1 MGIST
6 EVWRVRSL
14 KGSNRPDRI
23 AIGTREFHGMDRP
36 EYTAN
41 HILSSDEAR
50 YIGQELLK
58 LAEAI
63 DGKNKRDRTHAKVRK
78 TVHEIAQAAKKEAM
92 A

>member
-6 EVWRVRSL
+6 KVWRVRSPE
-14 KGSNRPDRI
+14 GSKRPDRI
-23 AIGTREFHGMDRP
+23 AIGTREFHGVESPD
-36 EYTAN
+36 YTAN

-63 DGKNKRDRTHAKVRK
+63 DGKDKRDKTYAKVRK
-78 TVHEIAQAAKKEAM
+78 AVHKIAQAAKKDAM